1 MEYALGESADGA
13 PNDGWAADIPTGTD
27 AETYYVWY
35 RATSAHGSS
44 NAVCV
49 PVTIAADTYA
59 MTITL
64 VIKSKDPATVTKA
77 PTAKTLTYN
86 GQKQELVNAGSTN
99 DGTLYYAVT
108 TENKA
113 PTDESLYT
121 TSIPTA
127 TTAGTYYVW
136 YKVVGDDNH
145 NDSEVACVPVTI
157 NPRPASTGG
166 GSSVASYDIVVA
178 DGITGGKVTPD
189 RTHVGVGTRVTVTVT
204 PDAGYKLDKLTA
216 TDKND
221 KDVALTQGDNGAYTF
236 TMPNSKVTL
245 SATFS
250 SDGTQPTPPTP
261 SDNEKFVDVPKN
273 AYYHDAVYWAVDKGI
288 TEGVD
293 STHFAPDATCTRAQ
307 MVTFLWRAA
316 GQPTPANNVNPF
328 TDVDGDAYY
337 YNAVLWGVDKGIV
350 KGTSETTFS
359 PNATVTRAQT
369 VTFLYR
375 YEQSQGGGFTGTW
388 AFPLNYSDAADVSD
402 WAYEAF
408 CWMTMHNVVQGSDG
422 KLLPNDKCLRSQ
434 IVTMLDRY
442 FNAAEA

>member
-1 MEYALGESADGA
+1 M
-13 PNDGWAADIPTGTD
+13 
-27 AETYYVWY
+27 
-35 RATSAHGSS
+35 
-44 NAVCV
+44 
-49 PVTIAADTYA
+49 
-59 MTITL
+59 
-64 VIKSKDPATVTKA
+64 
-77 PTAKTLTYN
+77 
-86 GQKQELVNAGSTN
+86 
-99 DGTLYYAVT
+99 
-108 TENKA
+108 
-113 PTDESLYT
+113 
-121 TSIPTA
+121 
-127 TTAGTYYVW
+127 
-136 YKVVGDDNH
+136 
-145 NDSEVACVPVTI
+145 
-157 NPRPASTGG
+157 
-166 GSSVASYDIVVA
+166 
-178 DGITGGKVTPD
+178 
-189 RTHVGVGTRVTVTVT
+189 
-204 PDAGYKLDKLTA
+204 
-216 TDKND
+216 
-221 KDVALTQGDNGAYTF
+221 
-236 TMPNSKVTL
+236 
-245 SATFS
+245 
-250 SDGTQPTPPTP
+250 
-261 SDNEKFVDVPKN
+261 DVPKN